1 MANFCLSPRF
11 LSELAVLGSFFTL
24 PYRSFASCLSTFLI
38 YDMDGSILSWSLT
51 SRNTFWAETI
61 CPFFSIILLVRQCA
75 VIGSQPTEDCVAVVV
90 AGERCDWDLSLYDG
104 GILQRWDHETIQSE
118 VSLGRLSHG

>member
-1 MANFCLSPRF
+1 MSSSTLMANFCLSPRF

-61 CPFFSIILLVRQCA
+61 CPFFSIILF
-75 VIGSQPTEDCVAVVV
+75 TESSIDSYSDVLFFCY
-90 AGERCDWDLSLYDG
+90 CSFLLK
-104 GILQRWDHETIQSE
+104 
-118 VSLGRLSHG
+118 